1 MVTGST
7 FGGVHLGGTP
17 LAMTADHPDHGAADE
32 VDAQEI
38 REAFGVRVA
47 RIRAELTSTWNKLRQ
62 NERDTDPGEQ

>member
-1 MVTGST
+1 M
-7 FGGVHLGGTP
+7 TP
-17 LAMTADHPDHGAADE
+17 EHPDRGAPDE

-62 NERDTDPGEQ
+62 NERDPGAR

>member
-1 MVTGST
+1 
-7 FGGVHLGGTP
+7 
-17 LAMTADHPDHGAADE
+17 MTADHPDHGASDE

-62 NERDTDPGEQ
+62 NERDTDPREQ

>member
-1 MVTGST
+1 
-7 FGGVHLGGTP
+7 
-17 LAMTADHPDHGAADE
+17 MTAEHTDNGAPDE

-62 NERDTDPGEQ
+62 NERDTDTREQ